1 MHAHT
6 SYTRTYARTHACMH
20 ARTRTHTHILQ
31 SGSAQM
37 ACVAQLGV
45 SCQFSTLNE
54 EEEDDDL
61 ELWAWVLI
69 GIGCAVVGTV
79 LSLLLIVGLNCL

>member
-1 MHAHT
+1 MH
-6 SYTRTYARTHACMH
+6 TH
-20 ARTRTHTHILQ
+20 THTHILQ

-37 ACVAQLGV
+37 AYAAQLGV
-45 SCQFSTLNE
+45 SGQFSALNEEEEE

-79 LSLLLIVGLNCL
+79 LSLLLIVCLNCL

>member
-1 MHAHT
+1 
-6 SYTRTYARTHACMH
+6 
-20 ARTRTHTHILQ
+20 
-31 SGSAQM
+31 M

-45 SCQFSTLNE
+45 SVQFSALNEEEE

-79 LSLLLIVGLNCL
+79 LSLLLIVCLNCL

>member
-1 MHAHT
+1 MHTHPT
-6 SYTRTYARTHACMH
+6 HVRTHAH
-20 ARTRTHTHILQ
+20 AHTHILQ

-37 ACVAQLGV
+37 AYAAQLGM
-45 SCQFSTLNE
+45 SGQFSALNEEEE

-79 LSLLLIVGLNCL
+79 LSLLLIVGLNCW